1 MLFNT
6 FFKQTQRALDLLQ
19 KAQGHGSRC
28 NCSYILT
35 RNKKMITL
43 KPKRLRQMVG
53 AKTGVATHIS
63 KIESHVH
70 STHCHGHALQLAVGE
85 TIKAI
90 EIRGTL
96 DTVFE
101 LNKDN

>member
-1 MLFNT
+1 
-6 FFKQTQRALDLLQ
+6 
-19 KAQGHGSRC
+19 
-28 NCSYILT
+28 
-35 RNKKMITL
+35 
-43 KPKRLRQMVG
+43 MVG

-90 EIRGTL
+90 EMRGTL

-101 LNKDN
+101 LNKDNWVKTLHQETLVAEHCAQIVGLSEGHCCKPF

>member
-1 MLFNT
+1 
-6 FFKQTQRALDLLQ
+6 
-19 KAQGHGSRC
+19 
-28 NCSYILT
+28 
-35 RNKKMITL
+35 
-43 KPKRLRQMVG
+43 MVG